1 VNKQKAMAIAKWAW
15 MVIVVIGLV
24 YYFIRNG
31 QNLLEYLH
39 AISPIK
45 VLLSFGLLLIGKLML
60 AELSRRS
67 INSVHWKPTYRKMLY
82 LYSTIQLSKYLPGGI
97 WHFVGRF
104 GLYKYYGLD
113 NRESS
118 VFMIIEN
125 IWVVISAFFFGVI
138 FILGNPKI
146 MNLIGLPLDSITANL
161 IIFFC
166 LILWV
171 LINILTD
178 RYLHSGKTNILRSL
192 SNLLIQ
198 GAVWFFIG
206 LSFFVLLPNQYW
218 NWEVL
223 NTSLGSFSLG
233 WSLGY
238 VTIFAP
244 SGIGIREG
252 FIAAAMSPYMRAEEA
267 LIYATLSRLVWIF
280 TEVSLGI
287 IVEVLFG
294 SGKIQDLF
302 KSNHK

>member
-45 VLLSFGLLLIGKLML
+45 ILLSFGLLLIGKLIL
-60 AELSRRS
+60 AELSKRS
-67 INSVHWKPTYRKMLY
+67 INSIKWVPTYRKMLY
-82 LYSTIQLSKYLPGGI
+82 LYSTVQLSKYLPGGI

-118 VFMIIEN
+118 VFMIVEN
-125 IWVVISAFFFGVI
+125 IWIVISAFFFGVI
-138 FILGNPKI
+138 FILFNPKI
-146 MNLIGLPLDSITANL
+146 LNLIGLPSDSLTVNL
-161 IIFFC
+161 VIVSC

-171 LINILTD
+171 LANILTD
-178 RYLHSGKTNILRSL
+178 RYLHSGKIDVIRSL

-206 LSFFVLLPNQYW
+206 LSFFVLLPSQYW
-218 NWEVL
+218 NLKVF
-223 NTSLGSFSLG
+223 NASLGSFSLG

-252 FIAAAMSPYMRAEEA
+252 FIAAAMSSFMRPEEA
-267 LIYATLSRLVWIF
+267 LIYATLSRLVWII

-287 IVEVLFG
+287 FVELMYG
-294 SGKIQDLF
+294 SGKIQNLF
-302 KSNHK
+302 KSNQQ